1 MLWGEDVGLEVM
13 DLSLFL
19 DFVDG
24 IDAVDLGPK
33 GYLRSTCHVDTWFAA
48 CNGPVHRLIKPRQR

>member
-1 MLWGEDVGLEVM
+1 MLWGEDVGLEVV

-24 IDAVDLGPK
+24 INAVDLGPK
-33 GYLRSTCHVDTWFAA
+33 GYLQSMCHVDRCLAA
-48 CNGPVHRLIKPRQR
+48 CNGSVHRLIKPRQ